1 MEGNEGDIFVV
12 FFRIKFLEG
21 PDDCSL
27 GDPFGTRDD
36 DRLYRG

>member
-21 PDDCSL
+21 PSDCSL